1 MTVGIRNPPE
11 AGEAAERGQRTPTPP
26 RNRSKRSAAPVFL
39 SEPPNYFGLLRE
51 CCSFLDSQAWGRH
64 RKKNRDREDGCSC
77 RMTLFCRKS
86 EMGDIYDSN
95 SRPAG
100 KMTEL
105 GLWDSSGLSPPR
117 QNAVLR
123 RTGCVWWR
131 GPALT
136 SCVSCW
142 AGVHASETPAVG
154 IRLMCVKNST
164 ERQTLLN
171 MNIKLNK
178 ISKPE
183 FAIARA
189 EYLHQVWSFRGDS
202 LQVSNVPNS

>member
-100 KMTEL
+100 KTTEL
-105 GLWDSSGLSPPR
+105 GLWDSSGLSPPPPECCAPPNR
-117 QNAVLR
+117 VCVVEGPSSHVLCIVL
-123 RTGCVWWR
+123 GW
-131 GPALT
+131 GPRFRNP
-136 SCVSCW
+136 SCR
-142 AGVHASETPAVG
+142 H
-154 IRLMCVKNST
+154 
-164 ERQTLLN
+164 QTDVC
-171 MNIKLNK
+171 K
-178 ISKPE
+178 E
-183 FAIARA
+183 FHRKANTA
-189 EYLHQVWSFRGDS
+189 EHEYKVE
-202 LQVSNVPNS
+202 